1 MIAYLEVVHAKAT
14 CPEVDSAMVACSED
28 ACPGVTCP
36 GVAQAKTV
44 ARKVFESGG
53 ELLHYEGQKSVNL
66 PCNTTNTDWTPE
78 CNRVEEK
85 SLEEMIMSVNVI
97 SASGCENKIRTRG
110 EYENFDTVFI

>member
-44 ARKVFESGG
+44 ARKVLESGAPALRG
-53 ELLHYEGQKSVNL
+53 TKVCE
-66 PCNTTNTDWTPE
+66 
-78 CNRVEEK
+78 
-85 SLEEMIMSVNVI
+85 
-97 SASGCENKIRTRG
+97 SALQHH
-110 EYENFDTVFI
+110 

>member
-1 MIAYLEVVHAKAT
+1 MPALGLPVLGLPK
-14 CPEVDSAMVACSED
+14 PRLW
-28 ACPGVTCP
+28 PG
-36 GVAQAKTV
+36 
-44 ARKVFESGG
+44 RYWSL